1 MNDRKILKFPHCE
14 KQIALN
20 WRMIWVAGKVLNF
33 HSVQFLLKC
42 FMCQKHSPN
51 KWNFIIKNS
60 TIMVTEFH
68 QSFIFALIFQIREI
82 AIIFVKTITSFTP
95 TTSLV
100 PVFIFLITTISIIK
114 SIYETIEHWIT
125 VSISNSAVKRQKFC
139 EIK

>member
-1 MNDRKILKFPHCE
+1 
-14 KQIALN
+14 
-20 WRMIWVAGKVLNF
+20 
-33 HSVQFLLKC
+33 
-42 FMCQKHSPN
+42 MCQKHCPN

-82 AIIFVKTITSFTP
+82 AIIFVKTITFFIP

-114 SIYETIEHWIT
+114 SIYETVKHWIT
-125 VSISNSAVKRQKFC
+125 VSISNSAVKRQKFR
-139 EIK
+139 EINCKSKSRNVFQVRETCVILHMIFLLVRFYVKSI

>member
-1 MNDRKILKFPHCE
+1 
-14 KQIALN
+14 
-20 WRMIWVAGKVLNF
+20 
-33 HSVQFLLKC
+33 
-42 FMCQKHSPN
+42 MCQKHCPN

-60 TIMVTEFH
+60 TIMVAEFH

-125 VSISNSAVKRQKFC
+125 VSISNSAVKRQKFR
-139 EIK
+139 EINFKPISRNIFQVRETCVILHMIFLLVRFYVKSI